1 MSSRPRSQCVVC
13 SHHAKWW
20 PHSVC
25 LQRQDHQDVGGG
37 HWVSRGGFYHF
48 SVAQALTETW
58 IDVIFPFSSI
68 FQFLYCHSSSL
79 WSEPYPIY
87 IYFVLTSAETCTL
100 NLHIS
105 RLQVLCEDIHRPQ
118 GVGEDGASQPGR
130 LVDCQLLQRPDG
142 ACLGGRLEG
151 VQSGVAGAWT
161 CGRVHLL
168 GPWQRSP
175 HHPGGHR
182 LRGVYS
188 CCRMWHLPTEDVCV
202 C

>member
-48 SVAQALTETW
+48 SVAQAHRDLDW
-58 IDVIFPFSSI
+58 CNFSFFLHIPISI
-68 FQFLYCHSSSL
+68 LSFLLPMIWTLSNMHLFCINHY
-79 WSEPYPIY
+79 W
-87 IYFVLTSAETCTL
+87 TCTL
-100 NLHIS
+100 HLHIS

-151 VQSGVAGAWT
+151 VQSRVAGAWT

>member
-1 MSSRPRSQCVVC
+1 MPNGDHIVSASRDKTIKMWEVATGWVRGKAFIISQYHRS
-13 SHHAKWW
+13 HTD
-20 PHSVC
+20 
-25 LQRQDHQDVGGG
+25 L
-37 HWVSRGGFYHF
+37 HWCNFY
-48 SVAQALTETW
+48 S
-58 IDVIFPFSSI
+58 PPI
-68 FQFLYCHSSSL
+68 FQFLYFQSSSI
-79 WSEPYPIY
+79 WSEPYPIG
-87 IYFVLTSAETCTL
+87 IYFVPTSAETCTF
-100 NLHIS
+100 NLHFS

-151 VQSGVAGAWT
+151 VQSRVAGAWT

-175 HHPGGHR
+175 HHLGGHR

-188 CCRMWHLPTEDVCV
+188 CCRMWHLPTEGVCV
-202 C
+202 CLVQLQGFPK